1 MSTSHD
7 VAAEGRS
14 GVADA
19 QGGQNKN
26 HVKRFGTMFRARH
39 IGLALFILFILA
51 PTYWLIIMSFK
62 GNTEI
67 STQLSYLPQHWTLE
81 HYQQIFHNS
90 EWWGA
95 FLHSLEYTVL
105 NVIITVPLAVLAAYG
120 FSRYR
125 FIGDKHLFFWLL
137 TNLMSPPV
145 VYLIPYFQL
154 YHGLHIF
161 DTVFAVAIS
170 DTLFT
175 LPLTIWILE
184 GFMSGVPR
192 EIDETAYLDGY
203 SLPRF
208 FVRIFIPLIGAG
220 IGIAAFFAFMFSW
233 IGVVIAQALTAS
245 HATPI
250 STAMTSAYSASG
262 TDWGILAAVGTLTMI
277 PGAIVI
283 WFVRNK
289 IASGFALGRV

>member
-1 MSTSHD
+1 MSTARE
-7 VAAEGRS
+7 VAPEEQLNIAAAQHARRRS
-14 GVADA
+14 YVRRL
-19 QGGQNKN
+19 
-26 HVKRFGTMFRARH
+26 VKGFRVRH
-39 IGLALFILFILA
+39 LGLIAFMLFILA
-51 PTYWLIIMSFK
+51 PTYWLITMSFK
-62 GNTEI
+62 PNTEI
-67 STQLSYLPQHWTLE
+67 ITQLTYFPQHGTLS
-81 HYQQIFHNS
+81 HYQAILTNYY
-90 EWWGA
+90 WWGA

-105 NVIITVPLAVLAAYG
+105 NVVITIPLAVIAAYG

-145 VYLIPYFQL
+145 VYLIPYFAL
-154 YHGLHIF
+154 SHSLHIY
-161 DTVFAVAIS
+161 DTIFAVAIF

-208 FVRIFIPLIGAG
+208 FIRIFIPLISAG
-220 IGIAAFFAFMFSW
+220 IGVAAFFAFMFSW
-233 IGVVIAQALTAS
+233 IGVIIAQALTTS
-245 HATPI
+245 KATPI
-250 STAMTSAYSASG
+250 STVMSSAYTTQG
-262 TDWGILAAVGTLTMI
+262 TDWGILAAAGTLTLI

>member
-1 MSTSHD
+1 M
-7 VAAEGRS
+7 
-14 GVADA
+14 
-19 QGGQNKN
+19 
-26 HVKRFGTMFRARH
+26 RFRH
-39 IGLALFILFILA
+39 LGLTAFVIFLLVPL
-51 PTYWLIIMSFK
+51 YWLITMSFK
-62 GNTEI
+62 SNTEI
-67 STQLSYLPQHWTLE
+67 ITQLSHFPNDWVLT
-81 HYQQIFHNS
+81 HYDKIFS
-90 EWWGA
+90 DEKWWGA

-105 NVIITVPLAVLAAYG
+105 NVIITVPLAVIAAYG

-154 YHGLHIF
+154 YNSIGIY
-161 DTVFAVAIS
+161 DTIFAVAIS

-184 GFMSGVPR
+184 GFISGVPK
-192 EIDETAYLDGY
+192 EIDETAFLDGY

-208 FVRIFIPLIGAG
+208 FIRIFIPLIGAG

-233 IGVVIAQALTAS
+233 IGVIIAQALTS
-245 HATPI
+245 SGATPI
-250 STAMTSAYSASG
+250 STAMSSAFTTQG
-262 TDWGILAAVGTLTMI
+262 TDWGVLAAAGTLTII